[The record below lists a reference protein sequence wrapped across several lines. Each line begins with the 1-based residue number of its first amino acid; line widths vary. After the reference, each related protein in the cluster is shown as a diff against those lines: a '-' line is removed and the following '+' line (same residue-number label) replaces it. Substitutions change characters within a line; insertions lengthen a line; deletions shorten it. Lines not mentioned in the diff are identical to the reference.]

1 MLEHIADLTET
12 ILYYL
17 IGVNV
22 LAFLVYG
29 IDKWRA
35 KKGKWRISEA
45 TLLLL
50 AVIGGSLGAWL
61 GMKVWHH
68 KTMHKKFKYGIPAI
82 IIIQIILIGYSN
94 FTPNVSPSSDV
105 QMEDTLRTITAEM
118 AFEGVNN
125 YCHKEYDWSVAKDNP
140 DIMYLTMGEE
150 TDSTYQVVF
159 RSYTGA
165 FVHFYVDKTSG
176 TIKMVEKVPSLN
188 VEEDAGTI
196 NLFDYL

>member
-1 MLEHIADLTET
+1 ML
-12 ILYYL
+12 LYY
-17 IGVNV
+17 IVGVNI
-22 LAFLVYG
+22 LTFFVYG

-50 AVIGGSLGAWL
+50 AVIGGSIGAWL

-82 IIIQIILIGYSN
+82 LIIQIILIGYSN

-140 DIMYLTMGEE
+140 DIMYLQMGEE

-165 FVHFYVDKTSG
+165 FVHFYVNKTSG
-176 TIKMVEKVPSLN
+176 TTKMVEKVPSLN